1 MLSTAFCR
9 GAIGWMPAR
18 PSRMHNGAMD
28 GLQAHKANAR
38 RAAGALL
45 FVAACAGSAAEPPA
59 EVSFLSAD
67 GRTMLRG
74 YLFMPQTPPPWPAVV
89 MLHGRGGPYSSAAKG
104 VYDATTLSQRHVQ
117 WGRFWASRGYLA
129 LHVDSF
135 SSRGY
140 PAGFPIRSYSSR
152 PAEVSEQKVRP
163 LDAYGAAAYLRS
175 RADVSA
181 RRIGFQGWSNGAMA
195 GLATLGALPHALN
208 AASQEGFRA
217 ALLFYPGCRIQA
229 KQDYRPYAPALMF
242 VAAEDEEVAPLPCR
256 QLAEQVAARG
266 IDHFEMVWY
275 AGSTHGFDD
284 PGKRR
289 QSIEANRAARSDAMA
304 RAAEFFDR
312 HLRR

>member
-1 MLSTAFCR
+1 
-9 GAIGWMPAR
+9 
-18 PSRMHNGAMD
+18 MHNGAMV
-28 GLQAHKANAR
+28 GLLSGKASAR
-38 RAAGALL
+38 H
-45 FVAACAGSAAEPPA
+45 AACALLLVAAGSGVAAEPPA

-89 MLHGRGGPYSSAAKG
+89 MLHGRSGPYSSAAKG
-104 VYDATTLSQRHVQ
+104 VYEATTLSQRHVQ

-175 RADVSA
+175 RADV
-181 RRIGFQGWSNGAMA
+181 RPREIGLQGWSNGAMA
-195 GLATLGALPHALN
+195 GLATLGALPDLPG
-208 AASQEGFRA
+208 AAPREGFRA

-229 KQDYRPYAPALMF
+229 RQDYRPYAPALMF
-242 VAAEDEEVAPLPCR
+242 VASADEEVAPLPCR

-275 AGSTHGFDD
+275 AGATHAFDD

-289 QSIEANRAARSDAMA
+289 QSVEANRAARSDAME

-312 HLRR
+312 HLRP